1 MDVDGD
7 KIRSARQRAGM
18 SQQRLAIL
26 AGLGYSTIWALE
38 TGRQQAARPS
48 TVAKVS
54 AALGLAPHDLMH
66 DETTHLATT
75 MDVPPTTP

>member
-7 KIRSARQRAGM
+7 KIRTARQRAGM
-18 SQQRLAIL
+18 SQQRLAVL

-38 TGRQQAARPS
+38 TGRQQGARES

-54 AALGLAPHDLMH
+54 AALGLDPCDLMH
-66 DETTHLATT
+66 DESTLAAAI
-75 MDVPPTTP
+75 VPATVVS